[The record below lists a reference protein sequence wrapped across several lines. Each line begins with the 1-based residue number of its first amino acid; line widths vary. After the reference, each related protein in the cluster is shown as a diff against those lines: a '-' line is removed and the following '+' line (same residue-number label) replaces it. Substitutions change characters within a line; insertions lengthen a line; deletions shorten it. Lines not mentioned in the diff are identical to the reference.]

1 MYMIEC
7 VEELEAVS
15 GGVQPADRIKCK
27 ATASASPSL
36 VCEGS
41 LADFWGVAVNAFN
54 GLQEAG
60 GKLGIW
66 VYDVTHPAK

>member
-1 MYMIEC
+1 MFTIES

-15 GGVQPADRIKCK
+15 GGVQPADRVKCK
-27 ATASASPSL
+27 ATVSVSPSL

-41 LADFWGVAVNAFN
+41 ISDFWGVAVQAFN

-60 GKLGIW
+60 GRLGIW
-66 VYDVTHPAK
+66 IYDVTHPGK